1 MIFPY
6 RIDTLFKHYP
16 IANWVIM
23 ALTVLVFGLLA
34 GDGLSEEMIEAM
46 VLDGWGAAGLLG
58 HVLLHAGFM
67 HLVGNMVFLW
77 VFGNAV
83 CGNTS
88 NAAYPFIYVGLGLAA
103 AGTHLVLDG
112 EPAVGASGAINGV
125 VGMAL
130 AMYPLNRV
138 SVFWLLFFR
147 VGTFQMPL
155 WGLAV
160 IWLLF
165 DLYGA
170 VMNSA
175 GVAYWA
181 HLGGFFVGLTAGY
194 VALRVGWVKLTEID
208 HRSLEEIFTGKTAE
222 ARRERLR
229 AEEAAKSGDA
239 EQAEEPPAR
248 PRLVRKNAGPWAQ
261 QAAAAGD
268 PLVMP
273 VTAPMVAG
281 WSKAASATVVSAVDA
296 TVIEAGGPDGDRRKF
311 ELLYGASFLAM
322 GYSFHRSLADYYR
335 RVAGARIWPHDGPA
349 LADLLRMI
357 EEDFG
362 AMRACGFVDDELAGL
377 RDEVRLAAFLRGAAA
392 GGGAGRVSA

>member
-1 MIFPY
+1 
-6 RIDTLFKHYP
+6 
-16 IANWVIM
+16 
-23 ALTVLVFGLLA
+23 
-34 GDGLSEEMIEAM
+34 
-46 VLDGWGAAGLLG
+46 
-58 HVLLHAGFM
+58 
-67 HLVGNMVFLW
+67 
-77 VFGNAV
+77 NAV

-103 AGTHLVLDG
+103 AATHLIFDG
-112 EPAVGASGAINGV
+112 QPAVGASGAINGV

-147 VGTFQMPL
+147 MGTFQMPL

-160 IWLLF
+160 VWLLF

-181 HLGGFFVGLTAGY
+181 HLGGFFTGLAAGY
-194 VALRVGWVKLTEID
+194 VALRVGLVKLTEID

-222 ARRERLR
+222 ARRARLR
-229 AEEAAKSGDA
+229 AEEAAENGDA
-239 EQAEEPPAR
+239 EEESSEPA
-248 PRLVRKNAGPWAQ
+248 PVLRKNAGPWAQ

-296 TVIEAGGPDGDRRKF
+296 TVIEAGGADGERRKF

-349 LADLLRMI
+349 LAELLRII

-377 RDEVRLAAFLRGAAA
+377 RDEARLAEFLRAATVKKS
-392 GGGAGRVSA
+392 VSA

>member
-16 IANWVIM
+16 IANWVIL
-23 ALTVLVFGLLA
+23 ALTMLVFALMIG
-34 GDGLSEEMIEAM
+34 GGLSEETVEAM
-46 VLDGWGAAGLLG
+46 VLDGWRPAGLLG
-58 HVLLHAGFM
+58 HVFLHAGIM
-67 HLVGNMVFLW
+67 HLIGNMIFLW

-88 NAAYPFIYVGLGLAA
+88 NLAYPFIYAGLALAA
-103 AGTHLVLDG
+103 AVTHLLFDG
-112 EPAVGASGAINGV
+112 EPAVGASGAVNGV

-138 SVFWLLFFR
+138 SMFWLFWIR

-155 WGLAV
+155 WGLALV
-160 IWLLF
+160 WLLF

-170 VMNSA
+170 VTNSV

-181 HLGGFFVGLTAGY
+181 HLGGFFAGLAAGY
-194 VALRVGWVKLTEID
+194 VALRMGWVKLTEID
-208 HRSLEEIFTGKTAE
+208 HRSLEEIFSGKTAE
-222 ARRERLR
+222 ERRARLR
-229 AEEAAKSGDA
+229 AEAAAENGDA
-239 EQAEEPPAR
+239 DEAPAPMPLLGR
-248 PRLVRKNAGPWAQ
+248 NAGPWAQ

-273 VTAPMVAG
+273 VTGPMVQG
-281 WSKAASATVVSAVDA
+281 WVKAAKATVVSDDDAV
-296 TVIEAGGPDGDRRKF
+296 VIQAGGPDGERRKF

-335 RVAGARIWPHDGPA
+335 RVSGAKIWPHDGPA
-349 LADLLRMI
+349 LAELLRMI
-357 EEDFG
+357 EEDFP
-362 AMRACGFVDDELAGL
+362 AMLACGFVDGELAAL
-377 RDEVRLAAFLRGAAA
+377 RDETRLAEFLRATATAKRAAA
-392 GGGAGRVSA
+392 

>member
-1 MIFPY
+1 M
-6 RIDTLFKHYP
+6 
-16 IANWVIM
+16 IM
-23 ALTVLVFGLLA
+23 ALTVGVFALLI
-34 GDGLSEEMIEAM
+34 GDGLPEEMIDAM
-46 VLDGWGAAGLLG
+46 VLDGWWPAGLFG
-58 HVLLHAGFM
+58 HVLLHAGIM
-67 HLVGNMVFLW
+67 HLVGNMIFLW

-103 AGTHLVLDG
+103 AATHLIFDG
-112 EPAVGASGAINGV
+112 QPAVGASGAINGV

-160 IWLLF
+160 VWLLF

-170 VMNSA
+170 LMNSA

-181 HLGGFFVGLTAGY
+181 HLGGFFTGLAAGY

-222 ARRERLR
+222 ARRARLR
-229 AEEAAKSGDA
+229 AEEAAENGDA
-239 EQAEEPPAR
+239 EEESLEPA
-248 PRLVRKNAGPWAQ
+248 PVLRKNAGPWAQ

-281 WSKAASATVVSAVDA
+281 WS
-296 TVIEAGGPDGDRRKF
+296 
-311 ELLYGASFLAM
+311 
-322 GYSFHRSLADYYR
+322 
-335 RVAGARIWPHDGPA
+335 
-349 LADLLRMI
+349 
-357 EEDFG
+357 
-362 AMRACGFVDDELAGL
+362 
-377 RDEVRLAAFLRGAAA
+377 
-392 GGGAGRVSA
+392 

>member
-16 IANWVIM
+16 IANWVIL
-23 ALTVLVFGLLA
+23 ALTVLAFGLLM
-34 GDGLSEEMIEAM
+34 GDGLSEEAVEAM
-46 VLDGWGAAGLLG
+46 VLDGWGPAGLLG
-58 HVLLHAGFM
+58 HMLLHVGIM
-67 HLVGNMVFLW
+67 HLVGNMIFLW

-88 NAAYPFIYVGLGLAA
+88 NVAYPFIYVGLGLAA
-103 AGTHLVLDG
+103 AFTHLLFDG

-138 SVFWLLFFR
+138 SMFWLFWLR

-160 IWLLF
+160 VWLLF

-181 HLGGFFVGLTAGY
+181 HLGGFFTGLAAGY
-194 VALRVGWVKLTEID
+194 LALRMSWVKLTEID

-222 ARRERLR
+222 ERRARLR
-229 AEEAAKSGDA
+229 AEEAAENGDA
-239 EQAEEPPAR
+239 DEAPAAPPVLGR
-248 PRLVRKNAGPWAQ
+248 NAGPWAQ

-273 VTAPMVAG
+273 VTAPMVQG
-281 WSKAASATVVSAVDA
+281 WSKAASATGVSAEDA
-296 TVIEAGGPDGDRRKF
+296 AVIEAGGPEGERRKF

-349 LADLLRMI
+349 LAELLRMI
-357 EEDFG
+357 EEDFP
-362 AMRACGFVDDELAGL
+362 AMRASGFVDGELAGL
-377 RDEVRLAAFLRGAAA
+377 RDEAKLAEFLRATSAKRAA
-392 GGGAGRVSA
+392 V